1 MSIPLRNSPFGPE
14 CREQN
19 THERINMTESTLWWV
34 LAGSVVAVELM
45 TGTFYLLMVSF
56 GFVAAALAAHA
67 GIGAPG
73 QLMSA
78 AIFAAGSVLLG
89 RRYRKKIPAG
99 VGMGEATD
107 GDLDLGATVQVNTWR
122 PDGTST
128 VKYRGANW
136 EAGLADGETPGI
148 GTYRIVKVVG
158 SRLILKNAVKTQ
170 TN

>member
-1 MSIPLRNSPFGPE
+1 
-14 CREQN
+14 
-19 THERINMTESTLWWV
+19 MTESTLWWV

-67 GIGAPG
+67 GLGVPG
-73 QLMSA
+73 QLMVA

-89 RRYRKKIPAG
+89 RRYRKKISTSLN
-99 VGMGEATD
+99 MGEASD
-107 GDLDLGATVQVNTWR
+107 GSLDLGASVQVNTWR

-136 EAGLADGETPGI
+136 EVSLADGETPIPGI
-148 GTYRIVKVVG
+148 YRIVKVVG
-158 SRLILKNAVKTQ
+158 SRLILANSTKTQ
-170 TN
+170 VN